1 MPVQPPRDEGDT
13 QRAWRGRRAIV
24 EISRRRAYALF
35 VRSVVTTLALVISL
49 LGVAHADRAT
59 REFEAGV
66 DAFRLGKLDDARAHL
81 EKAIEMNPALPGPHR
96 FLAAVAQAQGRFED
110 CIASTRMAIQM
121 NPKSTELEDTRKLHD
136 ACRSS
141 AGRAVFRDELGDGA
155 AIAVTTSAP
164 GATVTISGLSYGGTP
179 LAPRRIKP
187 GTHEV
192 SVEKSGFRPA
202 TASVNALP
210 GIVTDVNFE
219 LVADAS
225 VTAQIEPSDS
235 RSTLTIRSGDSLV
248 LDGDSHPFKANEP
261 IALAPGEHLVEVR
274 RANKEPWRR
283 RVRLAPRQQKTLSP
297 SFETA
302 HAHVRTR
309 GWLAIGAG
317 VGFALV
323 GGVTAAISVDAEG
336 SNRTALYAVSGVSF
350 GVTAVGLSL
359 GIYWVV
365 RGQPVDRDAPPPFA
379 LAPIEGGAV
388 ASTAFSW

>member
-1 MPVQPPRDEGDT
+1 M
-13 QRAWRGRRAIV
+13 
-24 EISRRRAYALF
+24 
-35 VRSVVTTLALVISL
+35 RSVVATLALVAGF
-49 LGVAHADRAT
+49 LGFFTVGAHAQDKLT

-66 DAFRLGKLDDARAHL
+66 DAYRLGKLEDARAHL
-81 EKAIEMNPALPGPHR
+81 EKAIAMNPALPGPHR
-96 FLAAVAQAQGRFED
+96 FLAAVSQAQGRFED
-110 CIASTRMAIQM
+110 CIASARTAIEM
-121 NPKSTELEDTRKLHD
+121 NPRSSEIADTRKLHD

-141 AGRAVFRDELGDGA
+141 AGRAVFRDDLGDGA
-155 AIAVTTSAP
+155 AIAVTTSVP

-202 TASVNALP
+202 KASVNALP
-210 GIVTDVNFE
+210 GVVTDVDFE

-225 VTAQIEPSDS
+225 VVVKIAPSDS
-235 RSTLTIRSGDSLV
+235 TSTLTIRGGDSLV
-248 LDGDSHPFKANEP
+248 LDGDSVSFEPNEP
-261 IALAPGEHLVEVR
+261 ISIAPGEHLVEVR

-283 RVRLAPRQQKTLSP
+283 RVRLEPRQERTLVP

-317 VGFALV
+317 VGFGLV
-323 GGVTAAISVDAEG
+323 GGVAAAMSVDAEG
-336 SNRTALYAVSGVSF
+336 SSRTALYAVSGVSF
-350 GVTAVGLSL
+350 GVTAVAVGL

-365 RGQPVDRDAPPPFA
+365 RGRPVDRDAPPPFA
-379 LAPIEGGAV
+379 LAPIEGGAL
-388 ASTAFSW
+388 ASTGFSW